1 MYRTPGHTLR
11 MQPDVYYIWVGGS
24 CDYGHEERASAGA
37 YIMQQN
43 NGTVETYVISDDH
56 TTEFRMILTVM
67 AHALEVLPSN
77 SSIVFLT
84 NVSYILQNFDRE
96 PDTKSANPDLISRC
110 RSQKT
115 SHQSVEVKLV
125 PFHKYPPLPET
136 HDMAHQAMLE
146 HRSK

>member
-1 MYRTPGHTLR
+1 MKQASGHKLR

-43 NGTVETYVISDDH
+43 NETVETYVISDDY

-67 AHALEVLPSN
+67 AHAMEVLPSN
-77 SSIVFLT
+77 SNIVFLT

-96 PDTKSANPDLISRC
+96 PDEKSANPDLINCC
-110 RSQKT
+110 RSLKDR
-115 SHQSVEVKLV
+115 HQSVEVKLV
-125 PFHKYPPLPET
+125 PFHKYSPLPET
-136 HDMAHQAMLE
+136 HNLAHQAMLE

>member
-1 MYRTPGHTLR
+1 MKQASVHTLR

-37 YIMQQN
+37 YIIQQN
-43 NGTVETYVISDDH
+43 NETVETYVISDDH

-67 AHALEVLPSN
+67 AHAMEVLPLNSN
-77 SSIVFLT
+77 IVFLT

-96 PDTKSANPDLISRC
+96 PDEKSANPDLINCC
-110 RSQKT
+110 RSLKAR
-115 SHQSVEVKLV
+115 HQSVEVKLV

-136 HDMAHQAMLE
+136 HDLAHQAMLE